1 MAFVSID
8 QTEPIYPDFP
18 QGIQIVS
25 AKQGIA
31 NIDCSGN
38 PNYPAAVWGSIYLV
52 TVAGKIG
59 GSNGIDVTVGNLL
72 FSNALNPSGDQGSV
86 GGYWIIYGEL
96 GGSMNTATTTVSIPA
111 SEVLVAGD
119 LVNIWDSSGAKV
131 RRATA
136 AVQGK
141 EAHGFIVSNYNP
153 TDTVTV
159 YLEGTNLHVSGLTPG
174 VQFLSETQ
182 GLCSVVAP
190 ASKIIQ
196 RVGLAIDA
204 TTLFFQPEVPFILST

>member
-1 MAFVSID
+1 MSFQPID
-8 QTEPIYPDFP
+8 QTEPIYPDFI
-18 QGIQIVS
+18 QGIQIIS

-72 FSNALNPSGDQGSV
+72 FSNALNPSGDQATV
-86 GGYWIIYGEL
+86 GGHWIIYGEL
-96 GGSMNTATTTVSIPA
+96 SGEMNTTTTASIQA
-111 SEVLVAGD
+111 SEVLVSGD
-119 LVNIWDSSGAKV
+119 LVNIWNSTGAKV

-136 AVQGK
+136 ANSGK
-141 EAHGFIVSNYNP
+141 EAHGFIISNYNP
-153 TDTVTV
+153 GDMATV
-159 YLEGTNLHVSGLTPG
+159 YLEGTNTYVTGLTPG
-174 VQFLSETQ
+174 IQFLSESL
-182 GLCSVVAP
+182 GLCSVTAP

-204 TTLFFQPEVPFILST
+204 TTLFFQPEVPFILSA